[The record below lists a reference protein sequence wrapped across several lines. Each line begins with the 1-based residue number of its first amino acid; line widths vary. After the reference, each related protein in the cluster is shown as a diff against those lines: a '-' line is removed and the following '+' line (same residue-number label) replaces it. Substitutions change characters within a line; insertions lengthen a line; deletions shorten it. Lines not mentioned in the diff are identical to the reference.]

1 MNRARCKWCLGD
13 ELLLSYHDQ
22 EWGVLLHNDK
32 KHFEYIT
39 LEVMWFELANDAKKR
54 DIIRDSFR
62 KYNKQNFI

>member
-1 MNRARCKWCLGD
+1 MNRTRCKWGLGD

-39 LEVMWFELANDAKKR
+39 LEVM
-54 DIIRDSFR
+54 
-62 KYNKQNFI
+62 

>member
-1 MNRARCKWCLGD
+1 MNRTRCKWCLGD

-39 LEVMWFELANDAKKR
+39 FEVMSCGLNWLMMLKKR
-54 DIIRDSFR
+54 
-62 KYNKQNFI
+62 YN

>member
-39 LEVMWFELANDAKKR
+39 LEVM
-54 DIIRDSFR
+54 
-62 KYNKQNFI
+62 